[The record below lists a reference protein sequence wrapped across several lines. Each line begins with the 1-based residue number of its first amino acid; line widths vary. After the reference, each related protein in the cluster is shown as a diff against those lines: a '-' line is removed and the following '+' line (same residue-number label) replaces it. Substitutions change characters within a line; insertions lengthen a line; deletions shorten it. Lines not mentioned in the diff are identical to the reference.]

1 MPSTSKSQQRL
12 MGMAYAAKKGEL
24 DSSKIGPSVR
34 KLMES
39 MSKKQLKDFAKT
51 KHEGLPERKDE
62 DKSNED
68 PKVKKSRVTS
78 SIKNAKSTA
87 MNLKQYKTASFNL
100 NKYASHTFQRFISL
114 I

>member
-24 DSSKIGPSVR
+24 DSSKLGPSVK

-51 KHEGLPERKDE
+51 KHEGLPERKESE
-62 DKSNED
+62 DKD

-87 MNLKQYKTASFNL
+87 MNLKQYKTASYIL
-100 NKYASHTFQRFISL
+100 NKYASSKFRYLMSL

>member
-24 DSSKIGPSVR
+24 DSSKLGPSVK

-51 KHEGLPERKDE
+51 KHEGLPERKE
-62 DKSNED
+62 SADKDED

-87 MNLKQYKTASFNL
+87 MNLKQYKTASYSL
-100 NKYASHTFQRFISL
+100 NKYASSKFRYLISL